1 MARLKRMTAWAGV
14 AVLATAA
21 PAWAQIGP
29 IQTPALPGLPGG
41 VADRL
46 PARDDVD
53 RLTRPTVNRVLEA
66 PARLSELIRRSGGA
80 LERDPSGWPVVTG
93 EILAM
98 DLSDAARA
106 QAQGIGFILLREE
119 RMEALDL
126 TITVLAPPPR
136 MSLARAA
143 EGLRQIDPTAEITFN
158 HIHAPAGVVEVATV
172 RRGPTSA
179 VQATEGRATE
189 GRATGA
195 PLGLIDTGVDATHPA
210 LAGSRIIQRGFAG
223 PARTGAH
230 GLAVA
235 SLMIGRSGPFSGG
248 AAGADLLAADIYGG
262 QAAGGSSTALAEA
275 LAWMVEQRAAVVN
288 VSLVGPRNALVERA
302 VARARARGVIIVA
315 AVGNDGP
322 AAPALYPAAYD
333 SVIGVTAVNGRN
345 RVLPEAGRSAQVDF
359 AAPGADMA
367 AAAQGG
373 GWTSVRGTSF
383 AAPIV
388 AGLLARRGVA
398 ALEREAIDLGARGP
412 DPVYGAGLVGVASRV
427 TPRDMGARGRLAR

>member
-1 MARLKRMTAWAGV
+1 MARLKRMTAWAS
-14 AVLATAA
+14 LAILVIAA

-29 IQTPALPGLPGG
+29 IQTPALPGLPAG

-46 PARDDVD
+46 PALDEVD
-53 RLTRPTVNRVLEA
+53 RLTRPTVRRVLEA
-66 PARLSELIRRSGGA
+66 PTRLGELIRRSGGA

-93 EILAM
+93 EVLAM

-106 QAQGIGFILLREE
+106 QAQGLGFIFIREE

-143 EGLRQIDPTAEITFN
+143 DRLRQIDPAAEIAFN
-158 HIHAPAGVVEVATV
+158 HIYAPAGAVEHAPVGG
-172 RRGPTSA
+172 RSA
-179 VQATEGRATE
+179 SADPASEGRAS
-189 GRATGA
+189 GVR
-195 PLGLIDTGVDATHPA
+195 LGLIDTGVDATHPA

-223 PARTGAH
+223 PARTSAH

-248 AAGADLLAADIYGG
+248 APGADLLAADIYGG
-262 QAAGGSSTALAEA
+262 QAAGGSSTALAGA

-333 SVIGVTAVNGRN
+333 GVVGVTAVNGRN
-345 RVLPEAGRSAQVDF
+345 RVLPEAGRGAPVDF

-373 GWTSVRGTSF
+373 GWTTVRGTSF

-427 TPRDMGARGRLAR
+427 APRDMGARGRLAR

>member
-1 MARLKRMTAWAGV
+1 MARLKRMTAWASL
-14 AVLATAA
+14 AILATAA

-46 PARDDVD
+46 PALDEVD

-106 QAQGIGFILLREE
+106 QAQGIGFIFIREE

-143 EGLRQIDPTAEITFN
+143 ERLRRIDPAAEITFN
-158 HIHAPAGVVEVATV
+158 HIHAPAGVVEAATV
-172 RRGPTSA
+172 RRGPTST
-179 VQATEGRATE
+179 VRASE

-195 PLGLIDTGVDATHPA
+195 RLGLIDTGVDATHPA

-248 AAGADLLAADIYGG
+248 APGATLLAADIYGG
-262 QAAGGSSTALAEA
+262 QAAGGSSTALAQA

>member
-14 AVLATAA
+14 AFLATAA

-46 PARDDVD
+46 PALDDVE
-53 RLTRPTVNRVLEA
+53 RLARPTVRRVLEA
-66 PARLSELIRRSGGA
+66 PARLRELIRRSGGA

-93 EILAM
+93 EVLAM

-143 EGLRQIDPTAEITFN
+143 ERLRRIDPAAEITFN
-158 HIHAPAGVVEVATV
+158 HIHAPAGVAEAATV
-172 RRGPTSA
+172 RRGPTST
-179 VQATEGRATE
+179 VQASEGS
-189 GRATGA
+189 ATGA
-195 PLGLIDTGVDATHPA
+195 RLGLIDTGVDATHPA

-223 PARTGAH
+223 PSRTSPH

-248 AAGADLLAADIYGG
+248 APGATLLAADIYGG
-262 QAAGGSSTALAEA
+262 QAAGGSSTALAQA

-302 VARARARGVIIVA
+302 VARARARGVMIVA

-333 SVIGVTAVNGRN
+333 GVIGVTAVNGRN
-345 RVLPEAGRSAQVDF
+345 RVLPEAGRGAQVDF

-427 TPRDMGARGRLAR
+427 APRDMGARGRLAR